1 MWQIDDVWWEEEKK
15 NIGNFDNFL
24 PSTLRMKAIDS
35 VGVTNRLRTWIG
47 NDNFVDWRTLLKN
60 LVQTKVKDNID
71 VVLEQ
76 EIRFRKLS

>member
-1 MWQIDDVWWEEEKK
+1 MKCERLMMFDGKKKK

-24 PSTLRMKAIDS
+24 PSTFRMKAIDS

-60 LVQTKVKDNID
+60 E
-71 VVLEQ
+71 VLEQ
-76 EIRFRKLS
+76 EIGFRKLS

>member
-1 MWQIDDVWWEEEKK
+1 MWKIDDVWWEEKK
-15 NIGNFDNFL
+15 ISEILIIFYPQLF
-24 PSTLRMKAIDS
+24 RMKAIDS
-35 VGVTNRLRTWIG
+35 VGVTKRLRTWIG

-71 VVLEQ
+71 EVLEQ